1 MVREYLEKIENPYLT
16 EAEKDTINN
25 LYLDDKSLSKE
36 KINEI
41 INKRIIDNKRRLDKI
56 NLKIKNKI
64 NKPFYIEQ
72 SEIHRPLHIIVK
84 LEDMLALRKELKI
97 EDDSLEKFKDGND
110 YGFVISIDN
119 ELYYITPIS
128 KEKEDIV
135 IRKYKGFNTDTV
147 ISNLKDTN
155 ISSNIIL
162 KRKKTII
169 TASSDELNKTPHNKI
184 VENIVNRYLTQNKN
198 HKKLIVKELNNLINM
213 NQEDIINRL
222 EEIVKEEKVVK
233 ANGFM
238 HKELLSLLLV
248 ILLCALFV
256 LIYLLIK

>member
-16 EAEKDTINN
+16 EAEKDTIDN

-64 NKPFYIEQ
+64 SKPFYIEQ

-110 YGFVISIDN
+110 YGFVISIDD

-135 IRKYKGFNTDTV
+135 IRKYKGFNADTV

-162 KRKKTII
+162 KRQKTII
-169 TASSDELNKTPHNKI
+169 TASSDELNKTPHNKV

-198 HKKLIVKELNNLINM
+198 HKKLIVQELNNLINM
-213 NQEDIINRL
+213 NQKDIINRL

>member
-41 INKRIIDNKRRLDKI
+41 IKKRIVDNKERLDKI
-56 NLKIKNKI
+56 NLKIK

>member
-1 MVREYLEKIENPYLT
+1 
-16 EAEKDTINN
+16 
-25 LYLDDKSLSKE
+25 
-36 KINEI
+36 
-41 INKRIIDNKRRLDKI
+41 
-56 NLKIKNKI
+56 
-64 NKPFYIEQ
+64 
-72 SEIHRPLHIIVK
+72 
-84 LEDMLALRKELKI
+84 MLALRKELKI

-169 TASSDELNKTPHNKI
+169 TASSDELNKTPHNKV

-198 HKKLIVKELNNLINM
+198 HKKLIVQELNNLINM
-213 NQEDIINRL
+213 DQKDIINRL

-248 ILLCALFV
+248 ILLCAFFV
-256 LIYLLIK
+256 IIYLLIK

>member
-41 INKRIIDNKRRLDKI
+41 IKKRIVDNKIRLDKI
-56 NLKIKNKI
+56 NLKIK
-64 NKPFYIEQ
+64 KPFYIEQ

-135 IRKYKGFNTDTV
+135 IREYKGFNTDTV
-147 ISNLKDTN
+147 ISSLKDTN

-162 KRKKTII
+162 KRQRTIV
-169 TASSDELNKTPHNKI
+169 TASSDELNKTPHNKV

-198 HKKLIVKELNNLINM
+198 HKKLIVQELNNLINM
-213 NQEDIINRL
+213 NQKDIINRL

-248 ILLCALFV
+248 ILLCAFFV
-256 LIYLLIK
+256 IIYLLIK

>member
-1 MVREYLEKIENPYLT
+1 M
-16 EAEKDTINN
+16 
-25 LYLDDKSLSKE
+25 
-36 KINEI
+36 
-41 INKRIIDNKRRLDKI
+41 
-56 NLKIKNKI
+56 
-64 NKPFYIEQ
+64 
-72 SEIHRPLHIIVK
+72 
-84 LEDMLALRKELKI
+84 
-97 EDDSLEKFKDGND
+97 
-110 YGFVISIDN
+110 
-119 ELYYITPIS
+119 
-128 KEKEDIV
+128 
-135 IRKYKGFNTDTV
+135 
-147 ISNLKDTN
+147 
-155 ISSNIIL
+155 
-162 KRKKTII
+162 
-169 TASSDELNKTPHNKI
+169 